1 MKKSL
6 ISAAAALMLCA
17 CTSPNRYVIE
27 GNVAGLEGT
36 VYLFDRNQNLLDS
49 AVVNA
54 GAFRLKGTVEEPDRC
69 FLADSSDP
77 QQQVHAFAMPFFLEP
92 GTIVIA
98 RAEDEEALPVVS
110 GTPSNDAFAAFN
122 AANKALIEEY
132 RDPETTDE
140 RREAIEEEYDKLT
153 EETYAANV
161 GNRFGVMLLQQ
172 KSYELSGQE
181 LLDEIAKF
189 PEALQA
195 GETLTALK
203 EQAELKC
210 KTAVGKS
217 YIDFA
222 QPDADGAEVTLKSV
236 VENPAN
242 KYTLLDFWAS
252 WCGPCMAE
260 VPALKKAYDAY
271 HQKGFEI
278 FGVSLDNSKER
289 WQQAIE
295 SKKLNWPHV
304 SDLQGWQNAAA
315 AEYGVRAIPANY
327 LIDAQGVIVA
337 TNLRGEELIEKLKE
351 LLD

>member
-6 ISAAAALMLCA
+6 ISAAAALLFCA

-36 VYLFDRNQNLLDS
+36 VYLFDGNENLLDS
-49 AVVNA
+49 ATVQSGV
-54 GAFRLKGTVEEPDRC
+54 FRFKGTVEQPDRC
-69 FLADSSDP
+69 FLADSRDP
-77 QQQVHAFAMPFFLEP
+77 QQQVHAFAALFFLEP
-92 GTIVIA
+92 GTIVITKTEA
-98 RAEDEEALPVVS
+98 DEGAPAVS
-110 GTPSNDAFAAFN
+110 GTPSNDGFAAFN
-122 AANKALIEEY
+122 VANKALIEEF
-132 RDPETTDE
+132 RNPETTDE
-140 RREAIEEEYDKLT
+140 RREAIEEEYEALT
-153 EETYAANV
+153 EEAYAANI
-161 GNRFGVMLLQQ
+161 GNRFGVMLLLQ

-189 PEALQA
+189 PAALQA

-222 QPDADGAEVTLKSV
+222 QPDADGAEVTLRSV

-260 VPALKKAYDAY
+260 VPALKAAYDAY
-271 HQKGFEI
+271 HKKGFEI

-295 SKKLNWPHV
+295 SKKLNWLHV

-315 AEYGVRAIPANY
+315 AEYGVRSIPANY
-327 LIDAQGVIVA
+327 LIDAQGTIVA